1 MPFPRPTQSL
11 VYLEERGKTYTCY
24 CTSMFVLVMHNRK
37 IRNSSV
43 IAPPPFSTQLQTNKQ
58 KLDKRNTHSSPAGEG
73 GGHFKKRGL
82 LCRAVKT
89 PTLFIGK
96 TKIVSIRLPA

>member
-11 VYLEERGKTYTCY
+11 VYLEERGKTCTCY

-43 IAPPPFSTQLQTNKQ
+43 IAPPPFFTQLQTNKQ
-58 KLDKRNTHSSPAGEG
+58 KLDKWNTHSSPAGE

-82 LCRAVKT
+82 LCRAAKT
-89 PTLFIGK
+89 PTLFRGK
-96 TKIVSIRLPA
+96 TKIVSIRLPT